1 MQKGNNIIKSIQNFI
16 RIPSYSGQ
24 EKEAAHFLKKL
35 MQNLGYD
42 DVYIDNWGNVIGIIE
57 GKSTQTILLEGHL
70 DTVEVD
76 NEDDWKHAPFKAET
90 VNNRIY
96 GRGASDMKGA
106 LITMVYAGAAFAND
120 KDLNKNIVVAGTVQ
134 EEIFEGVAQANII
147 NEINPNLVIIGEA
160 SDLKLCIGQRGR
172 AEIKVTT
179 FGKNAHSSNP
189 KKGINA
195 VKKMNK
201 FLTEIEKIPTK
212 RDNDLGEGILEVV
225 DIKSKPYPG
234 HSVIPHQ
241 CSITL
246 DRRLL
251 PNETEKSVLKP
262 LNNLI
267 DKLKKEDTDFK
278 AKVEIPKES
287 AVTYTNKKF
296 KADKFFPGWKFSV
309 DNEFVKNTYDKLK
322 NEIPETDLSYYS
334 FCTNGSYSAGEQ
346 NIPTLGFGPSCE
358 HLAHIADEYI
368 EINQIEKAYQGYIS
382 IIETFLENNF

>member
-1 MQKGNNIIKSIQNFI
+1 MQKDNNIIKSIQNLI
-16 RIPSYSGQ
+16 QIPSYSGQ
-24 EKEAAHFLKKL
+24 ENEAAQFLKKL
-35 MQNLGYD
+35 MQELGYD
-42 DVYIDNWGNVIGIIE
+42 DVFIDNWGNVIGIIQGNCSE
-57 GKSTQTILLEGHL
+57 TILLEGHL

-76 NEDDWKHAPFKAET
+76 NKDDWTYNPFQAEIDK
-90 VNNRIY
+90 NKIY

-106 LITMVYAGAAFAND
+106 LITMVYAGAAFVND
-120 KDLNKNIVVAGTVQ
+120 NELDKNIVVAGTVQ

-147 NEINPNLVIIGEA
+147 KAISPNLVIIGEA

-179 FGKNAHSSNP
+179 YGKNAHSSNP

-201 FLTEIEKIPTK
+201 LLSQIEKIPIQS
-212 RDNDLGEGILEVV
+212 DNDLGEGILEVV

-234 HSVIPHQ
+234 HSVIPHL

-251 PNETEKSVLKP
+251 ANETKKTVLKP
-262 LNNLI
+262 LQELI
-267 DKLKKEDTDFK
+267 DKIKNEDQEFN
-278 AKVEIPKES
+278 AKVEIVKES
-287 AVTYTNKKF
+287 AVTYKNKKF
-296 KADKFFPGWKFSV
+296 KATKFFPGWKFSA
-309 DNEFVKNTYDKLK
+309 DNDFVKKTYDNLQ
-322 NEIPETDLSYYS
+322 NEVPGIDLSYYS

-368 EINQIEKAYQGYIS
+368 EIDQIEKAYQGYIS